1 MCYPITLMLILT
13 RGLLCAWQ
21 RSDAFSLEWIGKD
34 PLKTLDNRTTL
45 RAFIIS
51 SPRHR
56 RAGERHLPP
65 DGIGNL
71 SIPETAPVGR
81 GHVPAECRNYQVR
94 TNLFMPAACRFAVGG
109 DMSPPY
115 RGCFV
120 YHGTFCRLHHA
131 APQKSTP
138 PHTRRYA
145 TAFFYLILKTD

>member
-1 MCYPITLMLILT
+1 MAGSVHGKDLM
-13 RGLLCAWQ
+13 
-21 RSDAFSLEWIGKD
+21 FSLERIGKD
-34 PLKTLDNRTTL
+34 LSKMLDNRTTL

-94 TNLFMPAACRFAVGG
+94 TNLFMPAVCRFAVGG

-120 YHGTFCRLHHA
+120 YRG
-131 APQKSTP
+131 
-138 PHTRRYA
+138 
-145 TAFFYLILKTD
+145 AFFACGLRGAQRRGNLMQERPTAYKPARRLAKNGSVWI